1 MTRHVV
7 ECATCDCTVTRDH
20 HTRYPDHATIAMTLE
35 DAAPDDRQAVITAV
49 LKAAR
54 EHGNVISA
62 NHVRPHVPA
71 TVTPQRV
78 GPIYTALIRE
88 GVLEDLNRDDRS
100 NDRQSGNAGKKIP
113 LYKVHPERL
122 AA

>member
-20 HTRYPDHATIAMTLE
+20 HTRYPDHSTIAMTLE
-35 DAAPDDRQAVITAV
+35 DAPDDRQAVIAAV

-62 NHVRPHVPA
+62 NDLRPLIPASVHHKHIGA
-71 TVTPQRV
+71 TVSQLARTGALEPV
-78 GPIYTALIRE
+78 GWVENQDVAGGNSSKLT
-88 GVLEDLNRDDRS
+88 RS
-100 NDRQSGNAGKKIP
+100 W
-113 LYKVHPERL
+113 LVHPERL